1 MICGS
6 RGILLPEIVDRG
18 WGENSWKSGGKF
30 PKSGVGRGTTIRE
43 SRHCAKA
50 ASKYAYMLLLYT
62 SMKWKS
68 SSVSLVNYFTAND
81 AVQPLWLSG
90 NANGKINIL
99 SILSPVKSSYTFLN
113 SAWHNTNL
121 CLQSSFVHI
130 FIRDTKKSW
139 SDSMTKNEIRNWVP
153 GMRDPDRK
161 NCKVSHIFLPSDH
174 SGYRVCQE
182 LNWPHLPY
190 EVKIT
195 PFTKLSRILKSTIVC
210 RKYLEL
216 V

>member
-1 MICGS
+1 MRIAGN
-6 RGILLPEIVDRG
+6 RVANFRKVELGGGLQFGRVGIVQKPPQ
-18 WGENSWKSGGKF
+18 N
-30 PKSGVGRGTTIRE
+30 
-43 SRHCAKA
+43 
-50 ASKYAYMLLLYT
+50 MLTCCFYT
-62 SMKWKS
+62 PVWKS
-68 SSVSLVNYFTAND
+68 SSVSLVNCFTAID

-195 PFTKLSRILKSTIVC
+195 PFTKLARILKW
-210 RKYLEL
+210 
-216 V
+216 